1 MASIV
6 NMNKIPGGFTMD
18 FECLR
23 SVLNGMLS
31 QISYVFDDKPQCE
44 SFIAGNT
51 LPLIMQLQ
59 GAIGNMLAEFHEFQC
74 LTEQEAIDANIALG
88 HTIPDR
94 PETGKKI

>member
-1 MASIV
+1 MAAEITAFFVSALI
-6 NMNKIPGGFTMD
+6 T
-18 FECLR
+18 
-23 SVLNGMLS
+23 LNAATGLS
-31 QISYVFDDKPQCE
+31 PLQGWTQFIMPFDDNPQCE

-59 GAIGNMLAEFHEFQC
+59 GVIGNMLAEFHEFQC

>member
-1 MASIV
+1 MAAEITAFFVSALI
-6 NMNKIPGGFTMD
+6 T
-18 FECLR
+18 
-23 SVLNGMLS
+23 LNAATGLS
-31 QISYVFDDKPQCE
+31 PLQGWTQFIMPFDDKQQCE

-59 GAIGNMLAEFHEFQC
+59 GSIGNVLAEFHEFQC
-74 LTEQEAIDANIALG
+74 LTEQEARDANIALG

>member
-1 MASIV
+1 MAAEVTAFFVSALI
-6 NMNKIPGGFTMD
+6 T
-18 FECLR
+18 
-23 SVLNGMLS
+23 LNAATGLS
-31 QISYVFDDKPQCE
+31 PLQGWTQFIMPFDDKQHCE

-59 GAIGNMLAEFHEFQC
+59 GVIGNMLAEFHEFQC

-88 HTIPDR
+88 HIIPDR